1 MTRRTVKHLK
11 RSEEAVI
18 EAVGDRIVAQLGDQ
32 IGLLLV
38 AIDELREV
46 VDDQQD
52 RIATLE
58 TMLGLAADEAPCS
71 CPRCRAQLPN

>member
-1 MTRRTVKHLK
+1 VTRRTVKHLK

>member
-1 MTRRTVKHLK
+1 MKHLK